1 MHAALLQELI
11 VGLIVAA
18 ALLHFCTRYLPAG
31 LRQRI
36 VAGLVR
42 CGASEDKMARLFKIA
57 PGCGSGCGSC
67 GSCDTA
73 APAAAPEPGAADGV
87 EIKRRVI
94 TLHVQR

>member
-1 MHAALLQELI
+1 MHAALIQELI

-18 ALLHFCTRYLPAG
+18 ALLHFCTKYLPAG
-31 LRQRI
+31 LRKRI

-67 GSCDTA
+67 GSCDSA
-73 APAAAPEPGAADGV
+73 APAAGSAPPGTDGSDT
-87 EIKRRVI
+87 KRRVI